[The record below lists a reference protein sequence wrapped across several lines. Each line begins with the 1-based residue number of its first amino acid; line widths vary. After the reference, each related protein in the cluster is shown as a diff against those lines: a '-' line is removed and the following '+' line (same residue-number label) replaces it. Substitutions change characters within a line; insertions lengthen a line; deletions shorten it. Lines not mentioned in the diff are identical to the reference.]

1 MKVNCAALGEGCR
14 LLDAVSTNDDAKF
27 ESLWHELTTRGAS
40 IHAEVVVALTPDSL
54 PPSMLFHAMP
64 LHFGPDEGKVDV
76 RVIAATNRTL
86 VDEVAAGRFRE
97 DLYYRIN
104 VMSLKLPPLRKREGD
119 VSLLSRSML
128 GKDWFITE
136 PTKLNSRCNSIIG

>member
-1 MKVNCAALGEGCR
+1 
-14 LLDAVSTNDDAKF
+14 
-27 ESLWHELTTRGAS
+27 
-40 IHAEVVVALTPDSL
+40 
-54 PPSMLFHAMP
+54 MLFHAMP

-119 VSLLSRSML
+119 VSLLIRSML